1 MKDLSIIQEVY
12 DVILDRKENSK
23 ESSYVCSLLEDENKI
38 LKKVSE
44 ESGELIVAAKCG
56 NKDEII
62 HESADLIFHTLV
74 LMASKGVSLEDLSNE
89 LRKRRK

>member
-12 DVILDRKENSK
+12 DVILDRKENPK

>member
-12 DVILDRKENSK
+12 DVILNRKENPK

>member
-12 DVILDRKENSK
+12 DVILDRKENPK
-23 ESSYVCSLLEDENKI
+23 EGSYVCSLLRNKNRI
-38 LKKVSE
+38 LEKVSE
-44 ESGELIVAAKCG
+44 ESGELILAARGG
-56 NKDEII
+56 NKDEIV

-74 LMASKGVSLEDLSNE
+74 LMASSGVTPEDVSNE

>member
-12 DVILDRKENSK
+12 DVILDRKENPRDD
-23 ESSYVCSLLEDENKI
+23 SYVCSLLKDENKI

-44 ESGELIVAAKCG
+44 ESGELIVAARGG

-74 LMASKGVSLEDLSNE
+74 LMASKGVSLEDISNE